1 MIGARPAPVGKN
13 SYCPERI
20 TRGSLEERVLSQ
32 NHLLAALPRG
42 DRKAI
47 EANLERVP
55 LAVGEVIHEP
65 DRSLRYV
72 YFPIGGVVS
81 ILSVLCGPASIEVG
95 TIGKEG
101 MVGLP
106 VFLGVNVSYTRAVV
120 QVRGEALRMRAKVFE
135 AAARESGPLQR
146 LLHLYTYALLSQMAC
161 IIACNRFH
169 ATEKR
174 LARWLLRIQDHIGS
188 DEFRLTHEFIARMVG
203 AQRPHISTAASGLQ
217 AAGLI
222 RYRRGEI
229 KILNRHGLEQASC
242 TCYHSIKTYAD
253 GCK

>member
-1 MIGARPAPVGKN
+1 M
-13 SYCPERI
+13 
-20 TRGSLEERVLSQ
+20 TRKRVEERVLSE
-32 NHLLAALPRG
+32 NRLLAALPRG
-42 DRKAI
+42 ERKAV
-47 EANLERVP
+47 EANMERVP
-55 LAVGEVIHEP
+55 LAFGEVVHEP
-65 DRSLRYV
+65 DRSLRHV
-72 YFPIGGVVS
+72 YFPVGGIVS

-120 QVRGEALRMRAKVFE
+120 QVRGEALRMEAKVFE
-135 AAARESGPLQR
+135 AAVRESRSLQR

-174 LARWLLRIQDHIGS
+174 LSRWLLRIQDQVGS
-188 DEFRLTHEFIARMVG
+188 GEFRLTHEFIARMVG
-203 AQRPHISTAASGLQ
+203 AQRPHISTAAGGLQ

-222 RYRRGEI
+222 SYRRGEI
-229 KILNRHGLEQASC
+229 KILDRQGLEKASC
-242 TCYHSIKTYAD
+242 TCYHNIKNYAD